1 MLRRSGSRHPITL
14 EDEWSYPLQ
23 MLGSVSTLPATSEDD
38 VIARLHQAVKDVT
51 GKDVEKPPKPRMG
64 FLP

>member
-1 MLRRSGSRHPITL
+1 MLHRTVVNRPITL
-14 EDEWSYPLQ
+14 EDEYSFPLY
-23 MLGSVSTLPATSEDD
+23 MLGSASTLPVPAEDD

-51 GKDVEKPPKPRMG
+51 GKDVETPPKPRMG

>member
-1 MLRRSGSRHPITL
+1 MSHPITL
-14 EDEWSYPLQ
+14 DDEYSYPLHNS
-23 MLGSVSTLPATSEDD
+23 GSVSTLPVPQEDD

-51 GKDVEKPPKPRMG
+51 GKDVVQPEKPRMG